1 MSKKLNCILLIDDN
15 SDDNF
20 FHERA
25 IRKIDAADRV
35 VVRQTGETALEYL
48 HDNRLDTEKYPN
60 LIFLDINMPGIDGWE
75 FLEEYKKLDP
85 EQQAKAIVVMLT
97 SSDNPADIRKAKT
110 FNVPVEFKIK
120 PLTSDMLS
128 EIMDKYC

>member
-1 MSKKLNCILLIDDN
+1 MNINCIVIDDEPLALELIA
-15 SDDNF
+15 SHVSKVSYLQLRGS
-20 FHERA
+20 FHRA
-25 IRKIDAADRV
+25 VDAVRVLHEEKID
-35 VVRQTGETALEYL
+35 
-48 HDNRLDTEKYPN
+48 

-75 FLEEYKKLDP
+75 FLEEYKRLDP

-120 PLTSDMLS
+120 PLTSEMLS